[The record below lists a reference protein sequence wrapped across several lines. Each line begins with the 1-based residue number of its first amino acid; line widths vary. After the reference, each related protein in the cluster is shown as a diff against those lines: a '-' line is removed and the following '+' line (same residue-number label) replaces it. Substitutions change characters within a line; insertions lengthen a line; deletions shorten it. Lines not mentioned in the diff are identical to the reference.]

1 MEKVP
6 TSNPSREASVHNY
19 YKHTQN
25 LNHNYY
31 KHTQNLNHNVF
42 AKWKAIYGTRRI
54 AKLKTQEAGMLRLDA
69 PFGHRCARIEPTTGA
84 NVSP

>member
-25 LNHNYY
+25 LNHNVF
-31 KHTQNLNHNVF
+31 KINDHTQNERPPMGREEL
-42 AKWKAIYGTRRI
+42 
-54 AKLKTQEAGMLRLDA
+54 Q
-69 PFGHRCARIEPTTGA
+69 
-84 NVSP
+84 S

>member
-25 LNHNYY
+25 LNHN
-31 KHTQNLNHNVF
+31 VF
-42 AKWKAIYGTRRI
+42 KINDQYSKWKAIYGTRRT
-54 AKLKTQEAGMLRLDA
+54 AKLKTQEAGMLQLDA